1 MSNKALLI
9 TGFVHPGFSRRE
21 TGCEASEAPARS
33 PLKPADIEAGLK
45 RPIGNA
51 ALRSVLRVLLE
62 KGHVTRVKRG
72 KAYYYRPK
80 RPAHASLR
88 QMARKL
94 ADVFCGGSS
103 FDLIAQLI
111 KSEKLSGDDIHK
123 LQAIA
128 HTRTDPSSSVPKGEE
143 P

>member
-1 MSNKALLI
+1 MARF
-9 TGFVHPGFSRRE
+9 TPGE
-21 TGCEASEAPARS
+21 LEVLQVLWKEY
-33 PLKPADIEAGLK
+33 PLKPADIEARLQ

-62 KGHVTRVKRG
+62 KGHVVRSKRG
-72 KAYYYRPK
+72 KAYFYRPT

-111 KSEKLSGDDIHK
+111 KSEKLTEEDIRK
-123 LQAIA
+123 LRDLAS
-128 HTRTDPSSSVPKGEE
+128 TRKESPTNLHGEE